1 MDSDKSAAVDCGDE
15 GVYFELNS
23 EREATFDK
31 SHSYNEESGK
41 DEIHLSKVTS
51 TYSLNSTSFFGL
63 SNQTPKPPI
72 KRDSFVGTNY
82 LPIHNYYKIGEKVGE
97 GSWGAVYIVEERC
110 SKIVRAAKKIPK
122 QFSGDGFRF
131 RQEMQLLSTLDHPNI
146 AKLYETFEDYNSI
159 YLIMELC
166 NGGELFDRLSH
177 VDCFSE
183 RVAAH
188 LIKQMLSAISYCHSK
203 GIVHRDL
210 KPENF
215 LFLNSRSEINCKH
228 NLFDFKSNP
237 IDKKK
242 SECGAF
248 SQNRN
253 ECEDADYASSYY
265 GRNNNHVRMSRSLPS
280 SLTHNQIS
288 YIEDRGLFD
297 YNKSDNL
304 LCNNDVSRPL
314 TDTGKNTLCYS
325 RDLNGS
331 EGDVRCDGSGNL
343 DKLPSL
349 SASCNCF
356 ELNNPLKLIDF
367 GLAKRITR
375 TGGYLRTRV
384 GTLYYIA
391 PEILIG
397 RGYDDKCDIWSIGIM
412 THILLSGT
420 PPFTGNTDVEIIE
433 KVKEGSI
440 SFSEPVWDG
449 ISLEAKDF
457 LCKLL
462 NKNPSDRIS
471 AFQALQHPWIRSWD
485 APSVPL
491 CGIGMINKVI
501 VWPWHQ
507 QRSRLALKSKSS
519 SLISNLNSSSNS
531 GSCDRDLFEFG
542 SDKNGQP
549 QSKQRPQAP
558 SLNSNDSTAKRP
570 LVGGSTLRKSC
581 STPLL
586 YSMCNAYPN
595 NSQVGLNAVFGLQSG
610 NYFYEQKP
618 VTPRTKATISAIL
631 NQEDSI
637 MAPPCDPRFH
647 FGCSC
652 GRINLESNKEVFRD
666 ELEYDNKSVVSSW
679 CSFSPSDAK
688 PSSEGNPRSTAKRSF
703 LSSSSSIHSS
713 VTYTTSHS
721 ITRSSFSHGNLTSYA
736 NKIRDGYKNCC
747 TSSARNEGLSEA
759 NSTETPIILSKVC
772 NKEELFQT
780 ILSNKAC
787 DVYKPLLRLIK
798 SWERFCNYTLL
809 KRVILVSI
817 ALRIGENNEFS
828 YLKEQFKRFDVAG
841 DGVVSLAELQCV
853 LCFVFHI
860 ELVSSFNS
868 NPVYGK
874 RENLDSESKKCG
886 FAHLSRDRA
895 GTKLNADFS
904 DFGIAS
910 NCSVEVLDGL
920 SGCEDNETDG
930 FKVKLEEGC
939 GFSKSCW
946 SRDDCIAASDTNEDN
961 DYNASE
967 NDVSDCANSQNN
979 ASLEGDSSCQFDDS
993 CNGNAGFGIKNRDSS
1008 LFSAP
1013 RTLLNVRSHASI
1025 DSHLDSFISPNSFSK
1040 KSLFEN
1046 LCLFNIEGVIRLNE
1060 LCNKIENIFGI
1071 IDQDQSG
1078 SWEYTEFV
1086 AASMEPEMYLGNI
1099 NALRTV
1105 FRNFDRDSDGKV
1117 SVQDILASF
1126 GWEDD
1131 IILCSETIS
1140 PKQYKQYLKIGNG
1153 GVARPGVPED
1163 NDEDRRADGLG
1174 ERTPVQFI
1182 QDESIDNSV
1191 QYCAHIHWTEI
1202 FLNECCRPGKH
1213 YLDFEDFYDF
1223 LLK

>member
-1 MDSDKSAAVDCGDE
+1 MNSDKLVTSNSVDENIPLESCNEKGAEIDR
-15 GVYFELNS
+15 L
-23 EREATFDK
+23 
-31 SHSYNEESGK
+31 YNDYEEHYKNDMPS
-41 DEIHLSKVTS
+41 SKATS
-51 TYSLNSTSFFGL
+51 TYSLNSASFFGL

-72 KRDSFVGTNY
+72 KRDSFVGTSY

-110 SKIVRAAKKIPK
+110 SNIVRAAKKIPK

-131 RQEMQLLSTLDHPNI
+131 RQEMQLLSILDHPNI

-215 LFLNSRSEINCKH
+215 LFLNSKSEINCRH

-237 IDKKK
+237 IEKKTNH
-242 SECGAF
+242 SIDDSGCGILNYNNSNCTNVNIVSNF
-248 SQNRN
+248 
-253 ECEDADYASSYY
+253 
-265 GRNNNHVRMSRSLPS
+265 NNNNVRISRSLPS
-280 SLTHNQIS
+280 SLNYNQIVC
-288 YIEDRGLFD
+288 IENNGSLDFNR
-297 YNKSDNL
+297 NDNL
-304 LCNNDVSRPL
+304 YYDSNNNSISRPL
-314 TDTGKNTLCYS
+314 TDTSKNMSHNCS
-325 RDLNGS
+325 LNNKN
-331 EGDVRCDGSGNL
+331 VVGNN
-343 DKLPSL
+343 DYHNINKLPIVDN
-349 SASCNCF
+349 CNCF
-356 ELNNPLKLIDF
+356 ELKNPLKLIDF

-384 GTLYYIA
+384 GTPYYIA

-397 RGYDDKCDIWSIGIM
+397 KGYDDKCDIWSIGVM
-412 THILLSGT
+412 AHILLSGI
-420 PPFTGNTDVEIIE
+420 PPFTGNTDGEIIE
-433 KVKEGSI
+433 KVKKGSI
-440 SFSEPVWDG
+440 AFSEPIWNN
-449 ISLEAKDF
+449 ISLRAKDF
-457 LCKLL
+457 LQKLL
-462 NKNPSDRIS
+462 NKNPNDRIS

-485 APSVPL
+485 VPTVPL

-507 QRSRLALKSKSS
+507 QRSKLALKSKSS
-519 SLISNLNSSSNS
+519 SLISNLNSNSENSYNIISSNNTSS
-531 GSCDRDLFEFG
+531 GEHYSNELECENINELSFKQ
-542 SDKNGQP
+542 KNQI
-549 QSKQRPQAP
+549 
-558 SLNSNDSTAKRP
+558 LDSTNNDFTVKRS
-570 LVGGSTLRKSC
+570 LGKSSVLRKSC

-595 NSQVGLNAVFGLQSG
+595 NNEIGSNNISGLQD
-610 NYFYEQKP
+610 NICFYQQKS
-618 VTPRTKATISAIL
+618 VTPRTKATVSAIL

-652 GRINLESNKEVFRD
+652 GSINLASNNNHNLISRYNKNKGDSFLRD
-666 ELEYDNKSVVSSW
+666 KLEYDDKSIILSS
-679 CSFSPSDAK
+679 CS
-688 PSSEGNPRSTAKRSF
+688 SSKHDV
-703 LSSSSSIHSS
+703 SSSSLSFNSS

-736 NKIRDGYKNCC
+736 NKSRNDYKNCYG
-747 TSSARNEGLSEA
+747 NLSLVKNSNLNIA
-759 NSTETPIILSKVC
+759 NNTETPNILSRVC
-772 NKEELFQT
+772 NKEQLFQT
-780 ILSNKAC
+780 ILSNKAF
-787 DVYKPLLRLIK
+787 DLYKPLLKLLK

-817 ALRIGENNEFS
+817 ALRIGENNDFN

-853 LCFVFHI
+853 LCFIFHI
-860 ELVSSFNS
+860 EFISNVNNNS
-868 NPVYGK
+868 IKDKNDISDLNHEK
-874 RENLDSESKKCG
+874 NQLNKDLNDCG
-886 FAHLSRDRA
+886 
-895 GTKLNADFS
+895 
-904 DFGIAS
+904 IYS
-910 NCSVEVLDGL
+910 NCSVDVFDNF
-920 SGCEDNETDG
+920 SGYEDNES
-930 FKVKLEEGC
+930 E
-939 GFSKSCW
+939 FSKVNW
-946 SRDDCIAASDTNEDN
+946 NKEEYIIASDTNEDN
-961 DYNASE
+961 DNDYNASDNDMSDYVDNQNGNSVE
-967 NDVSDCANSQNN
+967 DLTSQLDENYINDVF
-979 ASLEGDSSCQFDDS
+979 SS
-993 CNGNAGFGIKNRDSS
+993 IKQYNSS
-1008 LFSAP
+1008 LF
-1013 RTLLNVRSHASI
+1013 LASQAFVNSYI
-1025 DSHLDSFISPNSFSK
+1025 SINSYLDSFVSSNSFNK
-1040 KSLFEN
+1040 KMLFDN
-1046 LCLFNIEGVIRLNE
+1046 LCLFNIEGIIKLNE

-1086 AASMEPEMYLGNI
+1086 AASMEPEMYLNNM

-1140 PKQYKQYLKIGNG
+1140 PRQYKQYLKIGNS
-1153 GVARPGVPED
+1153 RPCDYTNND
-1163 NDEDRRADGLG
+1163 NDSNYNNDTNNEDEEKLK
-1174 ERTPVQFI
+1174 QFI
-1182 QDESIDNSV
+1182 QDDSIDNSV

-1202 FLNECCRPGKH
+1202 FLNECCKPGKH